1 MEVQYGPFQTSLEL
15 WNNKT
20 KGSLGWGDVK
30 VLPLE
35 LRFGMT

>member
-1 MEVQYGPFQTSLEL
+1 MKVQYGLFQTNLKL
-15 WNNKT
+15 II

-35 LRFGMT
+35 LRFGIT

>member
-1 MEVQYGPFQTSLEL
+1 MKVQYGLFQTNL
-15 WNNKT
+15 NAYKQQI

-35 LRFGMT
+35 LRFGIT